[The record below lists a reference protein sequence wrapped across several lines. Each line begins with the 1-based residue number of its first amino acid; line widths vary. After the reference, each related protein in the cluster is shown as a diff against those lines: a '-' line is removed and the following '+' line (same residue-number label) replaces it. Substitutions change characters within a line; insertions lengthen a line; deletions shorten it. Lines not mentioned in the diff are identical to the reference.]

1 VAGKTPDTSTDE
13 EQIPDSDRSEGTRGH
28 AETGDTASS
37 RKSVGVSRWRQ
48 IEVMRERAELR
59 KMLDDLDMDF
69 DEFEMEVFGSDTEH
83 DLMYRPEQQGEEE
96 DIEADIDMEGEGD
109 GFDESEFDEMEDDSD

>member
-1 VAGKTPDTSTDE
+1 MAGKTPDTSTDE

-69 DEFEMEVFGSDTEH
+69 DKFEMEVFGSDTEH

>member
-1 VAGKTPDTSTDE
+1 MAGKTPDTSTDE

>member
-1 VAGKTPDTSTDE
+1 MAGKTPDTST
-13 EQIPDSDRSEGTRGH
+13 EQEKKPDPGRGEGTGKH
-28 AETGDTASS
+28 AETGDTASP
-37 RKSVGVSRWRQ
+37 RESVGASRWRQ

-69 DEFEMEVFGSDTEH
+69 DELEMEVFGSDTEH

>member
-1 VAGKTPDTSTDE
+1 MAGKTPDTSTDE

-69 DEFEMEVFGSDTEH
+69 DKFEMEVFGSDTEH

-96 DIEADIDMEGEGD
+96 DIEADTDMEGEGD

>member
-1 VAGKTPDTSTDE
+1 VAGKN
-13 EQIPDSDRSEGTRGH
+13 PDSSTEQEEKPDLGRDEVTGEPSE
-28 AETGDTASS
+28 SS
-37 RKSVGVSRWRQ
+37 RTAAPRKSAGASRWRQ

-83 DLMYRPEQQGEEE
+83 NLMYRPEQQSEEE

-109 GFDESEFDEMEDDSD
+109 GFDESEFDEMEDDPD

>member
-1 VAGKTPDTSTDE
+1 MAGKN
-13 EQIPDSDRSEGTRGH
+13 PDSSTEQEEKPAPGRSEGTGKL
-28 AETGDTASS
+28 AETGDTASP
-37 RKSVGVSRWRQ
+37 RKSVVASRWRQ

-83 DLMYRPEQQGEEE
+83 NLMYRPEQQSEEE

-109 GFDESEFDEMEDDSD
+109 GFDESEFDEMEDDPD